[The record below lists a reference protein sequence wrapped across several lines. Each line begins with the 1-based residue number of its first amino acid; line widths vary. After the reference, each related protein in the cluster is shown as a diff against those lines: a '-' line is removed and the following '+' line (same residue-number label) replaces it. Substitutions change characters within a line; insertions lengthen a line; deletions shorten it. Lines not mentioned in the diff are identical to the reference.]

1 MSTLIRA
8 TIVCWLITNASGCG
22 LPSGLLRS
30 RWAMDDP
37 VYAEKYADGAE
48 KTDIV
53 GKVKQA
59 SDARFVEGASGLYAS
74 AGSSAWGDGT
84 GMVGGEV
91 GVEVYGTSYWTGRTA
106 LVGFANQE
114 DGYLGLDLGTRLQVP
129 SRLAPFVGVG
139 MFAGYAEKSVVR
151 DRDGEDNDEDG
162 IIDERGEEDE
172 RISGVIAA
180 LYPETGVHFWWTPR
194 LRLTGFGRYVIT
206 TDGRDSDDW
215 LLGGGLAIFSRSD

>member
-1 MSTLIRA
+1 
-8 TIVCWLITNASGCG
+8 
-22 LPSGLLRS
+22 
-30 RWAMDDP
+30 MDDP

-48 KTDIV
+48 KTDVV

-59 SDARFVEGASGLYAS
+59 SDARFVEGTSGLYAS

-91 GVEVYGTSYWTGRTA
+91 GVDVYGTSYWTGRTA
-106 LVGFANQE
+106 LVGFANEE
-114 DGYLGLDLGTRLQVP
+114 DGYLGLDLGTRLQLP

-139 MFAGYAEKSVVR
+139 MFAGYAEKTVVR

-172 RISGVIAA
+172 RISGAIGAI
-180 LYPETGVHFWWTPR
+180 YPETGVHFWWTPR
-194 LRLTGFGRYVIT
+194 LRLTGFGRYLIT
-206 TDGRDSDDW
+206 TDGRASDDW
-215 LLGGGLAIFSRSD
+215 LLGGGVALFNRAD